1 MTETT
6 PVVEATTT
14 NTERRVITIKRT
26 QLALFKGLGKD
37 LNFIA
42 THFGITTNEAK
53 NLMEQA
59 GLLVKRKTN
68 TSTSEYSIQYVDDV
82 TFSEN
87 A

>member
-6 PVVEATTT
+6 PVVESTTT
-14 NTERRVITIKRT
+14 NAERKVITIKRT

-37 LNFIA
+37 LPFIA
-42 THFGITTNEAK
+42 EHFGITITEAK

-59 GLLVKRKTN
+59 GLLVKRKVATVVP
-68 TSTSEYSIQYVDDV
+68 EYTIQYVDDV
-82 TFSEN
+82 TFTEN